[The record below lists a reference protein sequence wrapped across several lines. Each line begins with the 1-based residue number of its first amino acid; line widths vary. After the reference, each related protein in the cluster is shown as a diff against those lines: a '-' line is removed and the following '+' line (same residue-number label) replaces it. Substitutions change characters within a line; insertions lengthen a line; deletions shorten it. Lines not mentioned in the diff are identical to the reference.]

1 MKEAAHR
8 AASCVGRPP
17 RTMTALVQTRSWRP
31 RNATSGI
38 PRTTDIA
45 RPARLVRFVPIGD
58 IIRSLVGAS
67 EQCRRHGEERFG
79 GLEVHHQFELGRLF
93 DRKVGGLRT
102 LIGRTGT
109 GNSM

>member
-1 MKEAAHR
+1 MKEAADR

-67 EQCRRHGEERFG
+67 EQCRRHGDAERVG
-79 GLEVHHQFELGRLF
+79 GLEVHHQFQLCLLF
-93 DRKVGGLRT
+93 DRHVGGLLT
-102 LIGRTGT
+102 LIA
-109 GNSM
+109 